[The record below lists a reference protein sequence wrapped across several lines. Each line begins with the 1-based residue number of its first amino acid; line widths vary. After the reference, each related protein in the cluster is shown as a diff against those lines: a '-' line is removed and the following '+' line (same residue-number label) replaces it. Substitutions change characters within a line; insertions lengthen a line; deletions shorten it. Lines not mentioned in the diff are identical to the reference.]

1 MKYTKEEARESVKW
15 YVEAYLNDNLD
26 KDTYINGLMDE
37 LTFDEN
43 DEFDTE
49 EQGLEIPARHNKKT
63 IRYYYFLRC
72 SMEIKVGKEYTLKSG
87 HKIKILEKVNPEY
100 LYSGIYYKIKLNDPE
115 FIGTYSKSY
124 LENLEYRQ
132 K

>member
-1 MKYTKEEARESVKW
+1 MKYTREEARESVKW

-49 EQGLEIPARHNKKT
+49 EQGLKIPARHNKKQSVIT
-63 IRYYYFLRC
+63 IF
-72 SMEIKVGKEYTLKSG
+72 
-87 HKIKILEKVNPEY
+87 
-100 LYSGIYYKIKLNDPE
+100 
-115 FIGTYSKSY
+115 
-124 LENLEYRQ
+124 
-132 K
+132 

>member
-1 MKYTKEEARESVKW
+1 MKYTREEARESVKW

-37 LTFDEN
+37 LTLMKMMSLTLRN
-43 DEFDTE
+43 R
-49 EQGLEIPARHNKKT
+49 GLK
-63 IRYYYFLRC
+63 FLLAITKNNPLLLF
-72 SMEIKVGKEYTLKSG
+72 SEVLHGIKVGKEYTLKSG

-100 LYSGIYYKIKLNDPE
+100 PYSGIYYKIKLNDPE

>member
-1 MKYTKEEARESVKW
+1 MKYTREEARESVKW

-49 EQGLEIPARHNKKT
+49 E
-63 IRYYYFLRC
+63 
-72 SMEIKVGKEYTLKSG
+72 
-87 HKIKILEKVNPEY
+87 
-100 LYSGIYYKIKLNDPE
+100 
-115 FIGTYSKSY
+115 
-124 LENLEYRQ
+124 
-132 K
+132 

>member
-1 MKYTKEEARESVKW
+1 MKYTREEARESVKW

-49 EQGLEIPARHNKKT
+49 EQGLEIPARHNKKQAV
-63 IRYYYFLRC
+63 IPIF
-72 SMEIKVGKEYTLKSG
+72 
-87 HKIKILEKVNPEY
+87 
-100 LYSGIYYKIKLNDPE
+100 
-115 FIGTYSKSY
+115 
-124 LENLEYRQ
+124 
-132 K
+132 